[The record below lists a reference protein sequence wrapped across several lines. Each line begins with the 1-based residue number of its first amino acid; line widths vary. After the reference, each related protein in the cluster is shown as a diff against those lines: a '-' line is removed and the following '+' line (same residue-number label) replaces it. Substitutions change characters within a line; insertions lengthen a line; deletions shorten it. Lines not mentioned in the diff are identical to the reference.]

1 MDSGLLPCNKG
12 LRVLSD
18 TLCEALAGFMS
29 NAKTPLT
36 SYITFEASWC
46 HSKCEEAQLLER
58 LMATV
63 WLSSRPQTKRLG
75 VGLAKMPRNQLSQSP
90 SVVNFCSVH
99 LLPHVSVLRIHFA
112 LVHFAQ

>member
-12 LRVLSD
+12 LLVLSD
-18 TLCEALAGFMS
+18 ALCEALAGFMS
-29 NAKTPLT
+29 NAETPLA
-36 SYITFEASWC
+36 SYITFEAFWC
-46 HSKCEEAQLLER
+46 HSKCEEARMLER

-63 WLSSRPQTKRLG
+63 WLSSRPQTQRLG

-99 LLPHVSVLRIHFA
+99 PMYPYSVFISH
-112 LVHFAQ
+112 